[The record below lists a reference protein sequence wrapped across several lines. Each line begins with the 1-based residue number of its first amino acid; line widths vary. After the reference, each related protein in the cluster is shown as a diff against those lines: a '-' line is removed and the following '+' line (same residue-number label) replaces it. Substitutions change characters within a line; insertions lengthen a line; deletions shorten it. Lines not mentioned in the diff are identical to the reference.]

1 MENQWKIVNE
11 IKADSKVA
19 SRTGSR
25 TKVDN
30 NSSSSRVAKDSNRS
44 SLGSPDRL
52 DSRTKMRVS
61 AKT

>member
-30 NSSSSRVAKDSNRS
+30 NSSSRVAKDSNRS
-44 SLGSPDRL
+44 SLGNPDRL